1 MAEDGFYDYSIEET
15 EIKAAMVSQ
24 SKRNIVL
31 MDSSKFG
38 RVSVARVSEL
48 SNINMLITEKIP
60 PEPLLESLDAA
71 GVEILIASS
80 VVTEMRKEI
89 YNGF

>member
-1 MAEDGFYDYSIEET
+1 
-15 EIKAAMVSQ
+15 MVLQ

-38 RVSVARVSEL
+38 RVSVARISEF
-48 SNINMLITEKIP
+48 SNINMLITEQTP
-60 PEPLLESLDAA
+60 PDPLLKSLKAA

-80 VVTEMRKEI
+80 VVTKMKKEFS
-89 YNGF
+89 NGF

>member
-15 EIKAAMVSQ
+15 EIKSAMISQ

-38 RVSVARVSEL
+38 RVSVARISEFTDIDL
-48 SNINMLITEKIP
+48 LITEQIP
-60 PEPLLESLDAA
+60 PDRLRESLEEA
-71 GVEILIASS
+71 GVELSLIH
-80 VVTEMRKEI
+80 I
-89 YNGF
+89 